1 MAIVATINSGY
12 LLYHIY
18 NYLIFI
24 YTLTFKIRLCW
35 MGAMCVSEEVKLER
49 EQYKKKC
56 EARQRE
62 YKQELNHG
70 VYAEKIRKYAKL
82 FGHPVDE

>member
-1 MAIVATINSGY
+1 
-12 LLYHIY
+12 
-18 NYLIFI
+18 
-24 YTLTFKIRLCW
+24 
-35 MGAMCVSEEVKLER
+35 MGAMCVSEEERLER

-70 VYAEKIRKYAKL
+70 LYAEKIRKYAKL
-82 FGHPVDE
+82 FGRPVDE